1 VEVVSEGGNGF
12 LVPPDAPEALARRM
26 LTLLQDPALRAR
38 MGRVSADRARRY
50 DWQVILPQYT
60 TVFAE
65 ALACHRAR
73 RR

>member
-1 VEVVSEGGNGF
+1 
-12 LVPPDAPEALARRM
+12 M
-26 LTLLQDPALRAR
+26 LTLLNEPALRAR

-50 DWQVILPQYT
+50 DWPVVLPQYT